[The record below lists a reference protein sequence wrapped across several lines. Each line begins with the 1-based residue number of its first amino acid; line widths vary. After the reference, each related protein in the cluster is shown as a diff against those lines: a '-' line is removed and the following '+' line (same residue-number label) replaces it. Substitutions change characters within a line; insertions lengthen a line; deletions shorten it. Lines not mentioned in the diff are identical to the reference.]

1 MAVIHILLGICL
13 LSLGIAGIASN
24 WWAVLDFVSV
34 IIPLIMLFFGVISI
48 IAGFNTQNIINKTKP

>member
-1 MAVIHILLGICL
+1 MTIIHIILGICL

-34 IIPLIMLFFGVISI
+34 IIPLIMLFIGIISI
-48 IAGFNTQNIINKTKP
+48 LAGINATKNKH

>member
-1 MAVIHILLGICL
+1 MTLIHILLGICL

-34 IIPLIMLFFGVISI
+34 VIPMIMLFIGVISI
-48 IAGFNTQNIINKTKP
+48 LAGINATRNK

>member
-1 MAVIHILLGICL
+1 MLVTLVHITMGICL

-34 IIPLIMLFFGVISI
+34 IIPLIMVFIGVISVL
-48 IAGFNTQNIINKTKP
+48 AGLNARNKK

>member
-1 MAVIHILLGICL
+1 MTIIHIILGICL

-34 IIPLIMLFFGVISI
+34 IIPLIMLFIGVISI
-48 IAGFNTQNIINKTKP
+48 LAGINATKNIH

>member
-1 MAVIHILLGICL
+1 MSFLHILLGICL

-34 IIPLIMLFFGVISI
+34 VIPIIMVFFGVISI
-48 IAGFNTQNIINKTKP
+48 LAGINSFQMIWKKLK